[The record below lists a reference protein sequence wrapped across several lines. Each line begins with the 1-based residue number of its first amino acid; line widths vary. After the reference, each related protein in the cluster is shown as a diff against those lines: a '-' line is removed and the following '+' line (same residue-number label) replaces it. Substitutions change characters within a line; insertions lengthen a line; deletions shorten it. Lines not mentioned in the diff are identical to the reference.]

1 MHKSPRALAIEA
13 QPIDPRLLNIA
24 GDATTPC
31 GNDYRDT
38 FLNDERNHAAM
49 PWSPAHEALVL
60 SLLQTAQPGDGTYN
74 VPLGEAEGVILVS
87 RPGRTHL
94 HDLPEEMAA
103 RWPKIHEVD
112 ILVEDGRQRRRCAV
126 VINERLEW
134 IADVFMT
141 QLLSTDAPTIDDL
154 KRKLID
160 FGPDG
165 ASPTVYADG
174 PDGFTLPLAICCG
187 NYEQEPKVGSLVA
200 PWLTKGFVEAI
211 TSSTTPFFTE
221 EGEVIP
227 LYLRLDVRGED
238 IDLSDPTLLLH
249 NILRKESVIPTPRA
263 VKAQQVRRLLDLR
276 TPEGEPVYTAYTLAQ
291 KLGLSAD
298 TIHHLVE
305 YLAIDEKIRAAV
317 NADQISLKL
326 AVTGREAICFGY
338 DDKNRRHLLPA
349 ETQIAIFTRLCE
361 AFRVEVVD
369 GGIADNMATRAV
381 LRKIKA
387 EALEGTE
394 FAAGTARPGR
404 ETASVKASREA
415 AARVGVDV
423 FDDMAKGLSRVAAEA
438 AAEEDEGDSDY
449 SAATGGDTA
458 ADKTAAKPKKPSIA
472 DRHVEEASKPA
483 SMPTMRVLREQ
494 IQDRAKKLRTRVEEF
509 DMRNDDDVDSNGLVL
524 STAHAVLCYL
534 DGDSTALIRF
544 PVLAEALRGV
554 VSGTSASAAA
564 VTPRPVAAAPAAA
577 PSKSPFVVADTVAK
591 AVDLWEEAK
600 ETEPRQ
606 IAAHLNE
613 AAESLRA
620 PEEVLIQAA
629 AKLESILKDFAT
641 RPLHEN
647 VAVHVR
653 EALYAL

>member
-1 MHKSPRALAIEA
+1 MNKSPRALALEA
-13 QPIDPRLLNIA
+13 HPFDPACLTVA
-24 GDATTPC
+24 GDATTPN
-31 GNDYRDT
+31 GQRYVDSFLNDYR
-38 FLNDERNHAAM
+38 NPNM
-49 PWSPAHEALVL
+49 VSWSPAHEALVL
-60 SLLQTAQPGDGTYN
+60 SLVQTARRADNMPIAVN
-74 VPLGEAEGVILVS
+74 VPVGEPDGVVLMTTAD
-87 RPGRTHL
+87 G
-94 HDLPEEMAA
+94 
-103 RWPKIHEVD
+103 VD
-112 ILVEDGRQRRRCAV
+112 VLVEDGRQRRRSSV
-126 VINERLEW
+126 VFNARLRW
-134 IADVFMT
+134 IADVF
-141 QLLSTDAPTIDDL
+141 SSEVPFDDL
-154 KRKLID
+154 LKQRLLD

-165 ASPTVYADG
+165 ESPAVYSEGGD
-174 PDGFTLPLAICCG
+174 DTILPPAICS
-187 NYEQEPKVGSLVA
+187 GSYDAPALQPGDVIA

-211 TSSTTPFFTE
+211 TSSTPFFTE
-221 EGEVIP
+221 EGEAIP
-227 LYLRLDVRGED
+227 LFLRLDVRGED

-276 TPEGEPVYTAYTLAQ
+276 TEDGEPIYTSYTLAQ

-298 TIHHLVE
+298 TINHLVE
-305 YLAIDEKIRAAV
+305 YLAIDQKIRAAV

-338 DDKNRRHLLPA
+338 DDKGKRHLLPA

-361 AFRVEVVD
+361 AFRVEVAD

-449 SAATGGDTA
+449 VAASGDSDGG
-458 ADKTAAKPKKPSIA
+458 DKTAVAKKKPSIA

-483 SMPTMRVLREQ
+483 TMPTMRVLREQ
-494 IQDRAKKLRTRVEEF
+494 IHERAKKLRANVETF
-509 DMRNDDDVDSNGLVL
+509 DLRGDDDVDSNGLVL

-534 DGDSTALIRF
+534 DGDSTALVRF

-554 VSGTSASAAA
+554 V
-564 VTPRPVAAAPAAA
+564 VAAPPAVAALVAAKPAAA
-577 PSKSPFVVADTVAK
+577 PSAKPSPFAIADMAKDIVAK
-591 AVDLWEEAK
+591 SVDLWEDAK
-600 ETEPRQ
+600 QTEPRQ
-606 IAAHLNE
+606 IAEHLNT
-613 AAESLRA
+613 AAEEMRA
-620 PEEVLIQAA
+620 PAEALIQAA
-629 AKLESILKDFAT
+629 AKLESLLKDFAA
-641 RPLHEN
+641 RPLPEG
-647 VAVHVR
+647 VAVFVR
-653 EALYAL
+653 ESLYAM

>member
-1 MHKSPRALAIEA
+1 LITQQQTEEKELTMNKSPRALALEA
-13 QPIDPRLLNIA
+13 HPFDPACLTVA
-24 GDATTPC
+24 GDATTPN
-31 GNDYRDT
+31 GQRYVDSFLNDYR
-38 FLNDERNHAAM
+38 NPNM
-49 PWSPAHEALVL
+49 VSWSPAHEALVL
-60 SLLQTAQPGDGTYN
+60 SLVQTARPADNMPIAVN
-74 VPLGEAEGVILVS
+74 VPVGEADGVVLMTT
-87 RPGRTHL
+87 PDG
-94 HDLPEEMAA
+94 
-103 RWPKIHEVD
+103 VD
-112 ILVEDGRQRRRCAV
+112 VLVEDGRQRRRSSV
-126 VINERLEW
+126 VFNARLRW

-141 QLLSTDAPTIDDL
+141 QLLSTDAPTIEDL
-154 KRKLID
+154 KQRLLD

-165 ASPTVYADG
+165 AATAVHVEGDEGVQPPPICRGSYDAP
-174 PDGFTLPLAICCG
+174 PLQPGDVI
-187 NYEQEPKVGSLVA
+187 A

-211 TSSTTPFFTE
+211 TSSTPFFTE
-221 EGEVIP
+221 EGEAIP
-227 LYLRLDVRGED
+227 LFLRLDVRGED

-276 TPEGEPVYTAYTLAQ
+276 TEDGEPIYTSYTLAQ

-298 TIHHLVE
+298 TINHLVE
-305 YLAIDEKIRAAV
+305 YLAIDQKIRAAV

-338 DDKNRRHLLPA
+338 DDKNKRHLLSA
-349 ETQIAIFTRLCE
+349 ELQCEIFTRLCD
-361 AFRVEVVD
+361 AFRVEVSD

-387 EALEGTE
+387 EALQGTE
-394 FAAGTARPGR
+394 FAAGTTRPGR

-449 SAATGGDTA
+449 SAAAVGSDSDGG
-458 ADKTAAKPKKPSIA
+458 DKTAVSKKKPTIA

-494 IQDRAKKLRTRVEEF
+494 IHERAKKLRANVETF
-509 DMRNDDDVDSNGLVL
+509 DLRGDDDVDSNGLVL

-554 VSGTSASAAA
+554 VAPSAS
-564 VTPRPVAAAPAAA
+564 APAAA
-577 PSKSPFVVADTVAK
+577 PVATKPAPSAKPSPFAIADMAKDIVAK
-591 AVDLWEEAK
+591 SVDLWEDAK
-600 ETEPRQ
+600 QTEPRQ
-606 IAAHLNE
+606 IAEHLNT
-613 AAESLRA
+613 AAEEMRA
-620 PEEVLIQAA
+620 PAEALIQAA
-629 AKLESILKDFAT
+629 AKLESLLKDFAA
-641 RPLHEN
+641 RPLPEG
-647 VAVHVR
+647 VAVFVR
-653 EALYAL
+653 ESLT